1 MTLTN
6 SSIKLFLFLSTVL
19 GSSNSVIKSYE
30 TLKNRSEPTHATPHI
45 NNLIRNGLGHLNK
58 DERDKLDE
66 IGLRIVDNRITTMN
80 PVLDQTYDTDHF
92 RFYYTLQDNDAVE
105 NLSLIHI

>member
-6 SSIKLFLFLSTVL
+6 SLIKLFLFLSTVL

-45 NNLIRNGLGHLNK
+45 NNLIRNGLGQLNK
-58 DERDKLDE
+58 DEKDE
-66 IGLRIVDNRITTMN
+66 LSKSLENRKKDIITT
-80 PVLDQTYDTDHF
+80 DESKEYQKDIK
-92 RFYYTLQDNDAVE
+92 Q
-105 NLSLIHI
+105 SK